1 MMHLLDP
8 KERYPFVS
16 APLRWNPLL
25 LTENRILQS
34 NKHSLITYSLGPE
47 CPWCEWVSVW
57 SGPDWLLKQL
67 IIYTAGARPTLLF
80 FRSKIEK
87 YNLRKT
93 SPRDPGLWPFKAFWA
108 SCKAANAEVL
118 INPGEAEIHTSQPEP
133 FPVTAFDIQ
142 SWQFLA
148 FISLLC
154 WESSGSFHSSLQVQK
169 WGPIPIPWTPEQE
182 GSGRVVFIRE
192 GTEGGENWGFGSTN
206 AN

>member
-34 NKHSLITYSLGPE
+34 NKHSFITYSLGPE
-47 CPWCEWVSVW
+47 CPRCECVFGVGLIDSW
-57 SGPDWLLKQL
+57 SSP
-67 IIYTAGARPTLLF
+67 AFTLQEPGQSCCF

-118 INPGEAEIHTSQPEP
+118 INLGEAEIHTSQPEP
-133 FPVTAFDIQ
+133 LPVTAFDIQ

-169 WGPIPIPWTPEQE
+169 WGPIPEQE